1 MFPKRGA
8 KETIFFHKQL
18 FGISRLSRGVRA
30 LKLDPRFIQQL
41 NDKIDIEQVVSAH
54 VSLKRRGKTLVGLC
68 PFHNEKTPS
77 FTVYPESNSFYCYG
91 CGAGGD
97 IISFVRRM
105 DNLDYIEAVKAVA
118 QMAGVPMPED
128 GYDDTLSKKRM
139 RLLSANREAA
149 RFFNDCLMNPANRKA
164 LDYFLNRGLSIN
176 TIRRF
181 GLGYA
186 PDGWHELINHMRSL
200 GFSEEELVL
209 ANLARRSEKDGKTN
223 CYDNFRNRVMF
234 PIIDLRGNVIAFG
247 GRVMDDSKP
256 KYINTSDTLVYKK
269 SNGVFALNFAKNAN
283 DNKLILVEGYMD
295 VIALHQAGFT
305 NAIACLGTAFTN
317 EQANLLSRYADE
329 ILICYDND
337 GAGRTAT
344 ARALEVLG
352 RTGLK
357 LRVVQMRG
365 GKDADEIIRVH
376 GKERFADLLKEAAN
390 KTEYKLLEE
399 RKKFDI
405 NTDDGKLRFLTSAA
419 QILAGCGS
427 IEQDI
432 YATRLANELGVG
444 VESIKA
450 QIKTAGMQLKRL
462 EKAKARQKA
471 DEMLEK
477 SFEDKNNPERSK
489 NIRAARAEETLI
501 ASFMRNPDFYYKL
514 KDKISPQNFVT
525 SFNRRVMECLIRILE
540 SGSEPELSEFSSE
553 FTPEEMDSVTR
564 IFHLS
569 ENLGNTLKECE
580 DCIGVLTEKSAAK
593 ITDASAM
600 SDEEFLKLFK
610 KK

>member
-1 MFPKRGA
+1 M
-8 KETIFFHKQL
+8 
-18 FGISRLSRGVRA
+18 
-30 LKLDPRFIQQL
+30 KLDPRFIQQL

-105 DNLDYIEAVKAVA
+105 DNLDYIEAVKSVA

-149 RFFNDCLMNPANRKA
+149 RFFNDCLMNLKNKKA

-209 ANLARRSEKDGKTN
+209 ANLARRSEKDGKSN

-344 ARALEVLG
+344 ARALEVLS

-399 RKKFDI
+399 RKKFDLD
-405 NTDDGKLRFLTSAA
+405 TDDGKLRFLTSAA

-450 QIKTAGMQLKRL
+450 QIKSAGMQLKRL
-462 EKAKARQKA
+462 EKVKARQKA

-489 NIRAARAEETLI
+489 NIRVARAEETLI

-540 SGSEPELSEFSSE
+540 SGSEPELSEFSAE

>member
-1 MFPKRGA
+1 M
-8 KETIFFHKQL
+8 
-18 FGISRLSRGVRA
+18 RA

-405 NTDDGKLRFLTSAA
+405 DTDDGKLRFLTSAA